1 MNALF
6 AAAVALVALAGV
18 AGYRIYR
25 GPTLYDR
32 AVAANAVG
40 TTTVVVIA
48 LLAAVLAEPGLLDV
62 ALAYAL
68 LNFLLAI
75 GLARYAGGPA

>member
-1 MNALF
+1 MNALLT
-6 AAAVALVALAGV
+6 AAVALVALAGV
-18 AGYRIYR
+18 AGYRVYG

-32 AVAANAVG
+32 AIAANAVG
-40 TTTVVVIA
+40 TTTVVVLA
-48 LLAAVLAEPGLLDV
+48 LLAAALPEPGLLDV